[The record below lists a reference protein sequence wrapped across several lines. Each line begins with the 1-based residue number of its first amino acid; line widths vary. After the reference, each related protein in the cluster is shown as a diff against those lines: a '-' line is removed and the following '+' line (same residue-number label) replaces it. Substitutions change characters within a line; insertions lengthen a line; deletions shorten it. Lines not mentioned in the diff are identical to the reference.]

1 MKYIFTLFLVFIFSF
16 DSYCQKK
23 IDTTMQQNSKTSVP
37 DYFTMLKG
45 GPPPL
50 VNLKKNKIK
59 CYGKNKNRVNCTLFT
74 TSITGLCKYHEPK
87 FSPPRIVADQEVS
100 EEHLIEEYSSNT
112 DYENIIGVPI
122 KIGNLEVAQ
131 YDFPNK
137 MNWYEANRAFHKLG
151 DGWRLPTK
159 DELNT
164 LYQNKTAIGG
174 FENDFYWSSTQS
186 INLVTA
192 WVQFFD
198 DGLQDNGIKSATL
211 YVRAIRAF

>member
-1 MKYIFTLFLVFIFSF
+1 MKKLVTILLLMVLISCG
-16 DSYCQKK
+16 S
-23 IDTTMQQNSKTSVP
+23 
-37 DYFTMLKG
+37 
-45 GPPPL
+45 
-50 VNLKKNKIK
+50 
-59 CYGKNKNRVNCTLFT
+59 
-74 TSITGLCKYHEPK
+74 
-87 FSPPRIVADQEVS
+87 SPSRTIPT
-100 EEHLIEEYSSNT
+100 SNT

-192 WVQFFD
+192 WFQNFYDGGQYSNGKD
-198 DGLQDNGIKSATL
+198 DTY

>member
-1 MKYIFTLFLVFIFSF
+1 MKKLVTILLLMVLISCG
-16 DSYCQKK
+16 SSPSRT
-23 IDTTMQQNSKTSVP
+23 IPTSNS
-37 DYFTMLKG
+37 
-45 GPPPL
+45 
-50 VNLKKNKIK
+50 
-59 CYGKNKNRVNCTLFT
+59 
-74 TSITGLCKYHEPK
+74 
-87 FSPPRIVADQEVS
+87 
-100 EEHLIEEYSSNT
+100 

-122 KIGNLEVAQ
+122 KIENLEVAQ

-137 MNWYEANRAFHKLG
+137 MNWYVANRAFHKLG

-192 WVQFFD
+192 WYQYFYDGDQGDASKD
-198 DGLQDNGIKSATL
+198 DT
-211 YVRAIRAF
+211 YCVRAIRTF

>member
-1 MKYIFTLFLVFIFSF
+1 MKKLVTILLLMVLISCG
-16 DSYCQKK
+16 SSPSRT
-23 IDTTMQQNSKTSVP
+23 IPTSNS
-37 DYFTMLKG
+37 
-45 GPPPL
+45 
-50 VNLKKNKIK
+50 
-59 CYGKNKNRVNCTLFT
+59 
-74 TSITGLCKYHEPK
+74 
-87 FSPPRIVADQEVS
+87 
-100 EEHLIEEYSSNT
+100 

-122 KIGNLEVAQ
+122 KIENLEVAQ

-137 MNWYEANRAFHKLG
+137 MNWYVANRAFHKLG

-192 WVQFFD
+192 WYQDFAIGFQGD
-198 DGLQDNGIKSATL
+198 YGKDGAG